1 MHCVLP
7 TTQRTQNASERK
19 SVRRK
24 HILFALLLLMLNLLT
39 TDAQTRRA
47 PARPGTGTPATA
59 PSELPHQAQKFTREG
74 INVEFTIEPLPAG
87 EENSAGLREGAEA
100 LVRFKITDTNTGQA
114 VTNLRPTAWIDL
126 RTASQTPDARAC
138 REKIQAFLQ
147 ANYATRPDIDLNTYF
162 ILALNHEANISV
174 IDPLSGFGSSKLYTL
189 VALKSP
195 GADWVMSNDQ
205 KRLFVSMPLVNQV
218 AVVDTATWKVVA
230 NLDAGT
236 NPQRLALQHDEKYLW
251 VGNDVGDEAGGVTL
265 LDVAALKLVAHL
277 RTGAGH
283 HEIALTDNDRY
294 AFITNQQDGTL
305 SVLDVPGPVKLK
317 DLKVGAHPTGLA
329 FSPLSK
335 AVYVINEGDGAIVVV
350 DGQRRE
356 ISARMSTTPGLAAIR
371 FSPDG
376 RYGFVINRMT
386 SAVSIFDAATNR
398 LLHTLTLGAAP
409 DQVSFTKNFAYIR
422 SLDSEFVTMIGLT
435 EIGKTGLEASVT
447 RFPGGQ
453 KAPRLAQQTA
463 LADAIVAAPEDG
475 SVIVANPAD
484 QMIYYYT
491 EGMAAPMGSF
501 QNYRRAPKAVLV
513 LNKSLRETAPG
524 IYTTTVKLT
533 RPGNFDVAFLTD
545 APRLVNCFDL
555 TVQPDPALQK
565 QRAPAIKI
573 EPLGQGGTINVGENY
588 QLRFKVTDA
597 STGQPRS
604 DLKDIGVLTF
614 LAPGVWQ
621 QRGWAKSVGAGLYEF
636 GFVPPQAGIYY
647 IFFQCP
653 SLGMPYTQT
662 PYLVLRAAKSGT

>member
-1 MHCVLP
+1 MHCVYP
-7 TTQRTQNASERK
+7 TIQRTQNASERK
-19 SVRRK
+19 SVRHK
-24 HILFALLLLMLNLLT
+24 HILAIPLLMLNLLT
-39 TDAQTRRA
+39 AAAQTQRA
-47 PARPGTGTPATA
+47 PAQPGTGAPATA
-59 PSELPHQAQKFTREG
+59 TSESPHTAQKFTREG
-74 INVEFTIEPLPAG
+74 ITVEFTIEPLMAAEG
-87 EENSAGLREGAEA
+87 NRAGLREGAEA

-126 RTASQTPDARAC
+126 RTTSQTPDARAC
-138 REKIQAFLQ
+138 REKIQSFLQ

-218 AVVDTATWKVVA
+218 AVVDTATWKVLA

-251 VGNDVGDEAGGVTL
+251 VGNDGGDEAGGVTL
-265 LDVAALKLVAHL
+265 LDAATLKIVAHL

-283 HEIALTDNDRY
+283 HEIAFPNDDRY

-305 SVLDVPGPVKLK
+305 SVLDVPGLVKLR
-317 DLKVGAHPTGLA
+317 DLKVGARPTGLA

-335 AVYVINEGDGAIVVV
+335 AVYVINEGDGAIVAV
-350 DGQRRE
+350 DGQRQE
-356 ISARMSTTPGLAAIR
+356 ILARMSTKPGLAAIR

-376 RYGFVINRMT
+376 RYGFVVNRLIN
-386 SAVSIFDAATNR
+386 AVSIFDTATNR
-398 LLHTLTLGAAP
+398 LLHTLALGSAP

-422 SLDSEFVTMIGLT
+422 SLDNEFVTMIGLT
-435 EIGKTGLEASVT
+435 EIGKAGLGASVT

-475 SVIVANPAD
+475 AVLVANPAD
-484 QMIYYYT
+484 QMIYYYA

-501 QNYRRAPKAVLV
+501 QNYRRDPGAVLV

-555 TVQPDPALQK
+555 AVQADPALQK
-565 QRAPAIKI
+565 QRTPAIKI
-573 EPLGQGGTINVGENY
+573 EPLSQGGTINVGENY
-588 QLRFKVTDA
+588 QLRFKVTDV
-597 STGQPRS
+597 STGQPKS

-614 LAPGVWQ
+614 LAPGIWQ
-621 QRGWAKSVGAGLYEF
+621 QRGWAKSVGAGIYEF
-636 GFVPPQAGIYY
+636 SFVPPQAGVYY

-653 SLGMPYTQT
+653 SLGVPYTQT
-662 PYLVLRAAKSGT
+662 PYLILQATKVGT